1 MGNKFSEEDKKK
13 LIEFL
18 NIVADKASFSLNTA
32 EIIKYYGLLS
42 YMQKE
47 LIPKVDANILEVIQV
62 IEADK
67 KESKKGKK

>member
-62 IEADK
+62 IEPDK